1 MLKKPL
7 WLALFRPHPYHM
19 TIMPTSGS
27 KKQFRRRASKPRTL
41 GQHIGKLTKQ
51 AFGQRGFASGTIIA
65 QWSSV
70 VGKNLASLSSP
81 TRIIYPRGKR
91 SRGTLYLRIAS
102 GSIAVELQ
110 HMEPLLIQRINA
122 YFGYRAVERIQ
133 LQQSPLDNYG
143 EDNTSIYTPDDRQLS
158 PQEENDLNDALSNVK
173 DSELHAA
180 LERLGQNIMRRK
192 K

>member
-1 MLKKPL
+1 MMPSPISRKP
-7 WLALFRPHPYHM
+7 Y
-19 TIMPTSGS
+19 
-27 KKQFRRRASKPRTL
+27 RRRASKPRTL

-70 VGKNLASLSSP
+70 VGKDLAALSSP

-133 LQQSPLDNYG
+133 LQQSPLTHYG
-143 EDNTSIYTPDDRQLS
+143 ENNASIYEPDHKQLS
-158 PQEENDLNDALSNVK
+158 PQDEKDLNDALTNVE
-173 DSELHAA
+173 DDDLHAA
-180 LERLGQNIMRRK
+180 LERLGQSILQRK
-192 K
+192 KRP